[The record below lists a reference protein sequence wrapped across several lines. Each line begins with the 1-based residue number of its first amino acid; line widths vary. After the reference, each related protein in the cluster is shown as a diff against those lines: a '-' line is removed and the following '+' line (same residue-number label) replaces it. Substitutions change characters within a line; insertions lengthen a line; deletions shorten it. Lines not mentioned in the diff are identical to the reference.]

1 MCFEQEPNNGKR
13 LELSWKPGSKDS
25 HIPEHS
31 FGTFFCLQ
39 HSSNPCAS
47 FEMYYKIIIGLIN
60 CITILKLNMCIK
72 DRLNILSEILLNLLS
87 GLAAEVVSTLSDCV
101 DRLFSSEIVS
111 NLK

>member
-13 LELSWKPGSKDS
+13 LELSSKPGSKDS

-39 HSSNPCAS
+39 HSSNPCAT

-60 CITILKLNMCIK
+60 CIAVVKH
-72 DRLNILSEILLNLLS
+72 RLHILSEILLNLLP
-87 GLAAEVVSTLSDCV
+87 GLAAEVDSTLSDCV
-101 DRLFSSEIVS
+101 DILFSSDVVS
-111 NLK
+111 IKQI